1 MRIVDRGTGTPLVL
15 IPGIQ
20 GRWEYLRD
28 VVDELST
35 KHRVLTCSLP
45 DDRHFLGEDVHP
57 LDGFVR
63 AVEQMLDARGV
74 QRAVLCG
81 VSFGGRIALRFAAQ
95 HPARTAALVLV
106 STPGP
111 QWHLRESHRR
121 FARSPWLS
129 FPAFLAGASDRMRR
143 EVRFA
148 LPRTRDRLRFF
159 LKMTSL
165 AITAPS
171 SPARM
176 AARALMIDGASCL
189 DDCALVRCQ
198 TLVLNGEPELDHV
211 VPVDGSSEYGSRIT
225 HASNATLKGTG
236 HQGPLLR
243 PAEFARIIT
252 DFVASVSLDT
262 DRGTTARPSH
272 THDAA

>member
-1 MRIVDRGTGTPLVL
+1 MRIVDRGAGTPLVL

-20 GRWEYLRD
+20 GRWQYLREA
-28 VVDELST
+28 VVTLST

-45 DDRHFLGEDVHP
+45 DERQFLREYAHP
-57 LDGFVR
+57 LDGFVSL
-63 AVEQMLDARGV
+63 VERLLDERGI
-74 QRAVLCG
+74 QRAVICG

-95 HPARTAALVLV
+95 HPARTMALVLA

-111 QWHLRESHRR
+111 HWHLRESHRR
-121 FARSPWLS
+121 FAQSPWLS

-148 LPRTRDRLRFF
+148 LPRLRDRVRFF

-189 DDCALVRCQ
+189 DDCALVRCP

-211 VPVDGSSEYGSRIT
+211 VPVDGSSEYHSRIAN
-225 HASNATLKGTG
+225 ASTATLTGTG

-252 DFVASVSLDT
+252 EFIASASPDAAL
-262 DRGTTARPSH
+262 GETARPAH